1 MGEHLFNQIVIN
13 PKNLYIG
20 VEVYLNGIASFLKL
34 VAKSQ
39 NDNFLIWPNDVDMI
53 LKDIPNRSLEGVYV
67 LFPDPWHKRRY
78 MKKRLMNKERV
89 EFLKSKLKTGG
100 FIAFA
105 SDIEDYFENVK
116 KIFLEDKE
124 LIIQNTDFLL
134 PHAGYIITKYH
145 QKSIRENRETQFLQ
159 ATLI

>member
-1 MGEHLFNQIVIN
+1 
-13 PKNLYIG
+13 
-20 VEVYLNGIASFLKL
+20 
-34 VAKSQ
+34 
-39 NDNFLIWPNDVDMI
+39 
-53 LKDIPNRSLEGVYV
+53 
-67 LFPDPWHKRRY
+67 

-145 QKSIRENRETQFLQ
+145 QKSIRENREAQFLQ
-159 ATLI
+159 AILARET